1 MSRQSWSEFQPVRS
15 VRTANTVLCVF
26 LLMVGLMTVLSPRPV
41 LAQAEAIDLTLT
53 VVYGPN
59 YSRLEAGKDNILFL
73 EIRNTGNKPITDI
86 RLSSVKPEG
95 WAIDF
100 KPAKIDSLVPG
111 SLQTI
116 EVNVKPPKEAAGRR
130 YYLTIVA
137 ETNEFRR
144 EQNTWGRVER
154 PKGRWLWIGVI
165 VLLVVVAGFAIVF
178 VRIGRR

>member
-1 MSRQSWSEFQPVRS
+1 MPRQSWSEFESPKS
-15 VRTANTVLCVF
+15 VKTASTVLWAFV
-26 LLMVGLMTVLSPRPV
+26 LVVGLMTVLSPRPV

-154 PKGRWLWIGVI
+154 PKGRWLWIGGI

>member
-1 MSRQSWSEFQPVRS
+1 MPRQSWSEFEFPKS
-15 VRTANTVLCVF
+15 VKTASTVLWAFV
-26 LLMVGLMTVLSPRPV
+26 LVVGLMTVLSPRPV

-116 EVNVKPPKEAAGRR
+116 EVNVKPPKKAAGRR
-130 YYLTIVA
+130 YHLTIVA

-144 EQNTWGRVER
+144 EQYTWGRVEG
-154 PKGRWLWIGVI
+154 PKGRWLWIGGI
-165 VLLVVVAGFAIVF
+165 VLLVVGACFAIVF

>member
-1 MSRQSWSEFQPVRS
+1 MI
-15 VRTANTVLCVF
+15 
-26 LLMVGLMTVLSPRPV
+26 TVLSPRPV

-100 KPAKIDSLVPG
+100 EPAKIDSLVPG

-116 EVNVKPPKEAAGRR
+116 EVNIKPAAKTAEEG
-130 YYLTIVA
+130 YQFTIVA
-137 ETNEFRR
+137 ETNGFRKVR
-144 EQNTWGRVER
+144 NHWGRVER
-154 PKGRWLWIGVI
+154 PKGRWLWIGGI
-165 VLLVVVAGFAIVF
+165 VLLVVVAAFAVVF